1 LKRLKNYLRS
11 TMGHERLT
19 SLALISIERDQ
30 LQLDSL
36 DSIVDKFKHSS
47 MQTRRILL

>member
-1 LKRLKNYLRS
+1 
-11 TMGHERLT
+11 MGHERLT

-47 MQTRRILL
+47 NQTRTPHLALTFHIKLF